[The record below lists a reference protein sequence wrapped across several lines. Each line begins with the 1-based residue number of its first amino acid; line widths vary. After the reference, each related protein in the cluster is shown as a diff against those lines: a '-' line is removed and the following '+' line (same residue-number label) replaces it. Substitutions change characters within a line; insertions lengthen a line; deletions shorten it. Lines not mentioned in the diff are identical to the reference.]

1 MSRFNRQRR
10 VEILSS
16 PSGFGW
22 QPSMMSYGAALICI
36 NRPFGFI
43 GPRQY
48 PFLTV
53 CAIERLVAAGRRR
66 PCLCAR
72 PASPAHPDQQSPAG
86 IEEIERKFLR
96 PCRRCRKFEPHG
108 RRRPRT
114 TVETEFDELPVQS
127 SRPRKAEGQWPR
139 ESPDPG
145 GKINA
150 FLLRPRSSCSSVK
163 E

>member
-22 QPSMMSYGAALICI
+22 QQSMMSYGAALICI

-53 CAIERLVAAGRRR
+53 CAIERLA
-66 PCLCAR
+66 AR
-72 PASPAHPDQQSPAG
+72 PLAIKTRQRRALHSP
-86 IEEIERKFLR
+86 
-96 PCRRCRKFEPHG
+96 
-108 RRRPRT
+108 
-114 TVETEFDELPVQS
+114 
-127 SRPRKAEGQWPR
+127 
-139 ESPDPG
+139 
-145 GKINA
+145 
-150 FLLRPRSSCSSVK
+150 
-163 E
+163 